1 MNNFKKTMPLVALL
15 GRTNVGKSTLFNCL
29 TEKQQALVSDRAGTT
44 RDNNYGLVT
53 WNNHE
58 FQLVDTA
65 GIINS
70 RHLSKKPD
78 KKEIDIDSLAQKQAR
93 LTLDQADLIL
103 FVLDNRD
110 GLLTEDRELASALK
124 KNPELIKKVM
134 VVANKVDSRKYAFE
148 AANFNKLGLGD
159 PQMVSSVTGSGT
171 GDLLDE
177 IIIYL
182 KPLFTETVKVE
193 KYEDSE
199 LEEELTGS
207 EKAEKKISNKRREE
221 INICIIGKPNVG
233 KSSLLNAILGY
244 ERVIVSET
252 PHTTREPQDTLV
264 EWEGKKIRFIDT
276 AGISKQGHKGG
287 GLETIGIG
295 KSLHAL
301 DKADIALLV
310 IDISE
315 PMTHQD
321 AKIAGE
327 AINRHKSI
335 IIIANKWDKME
346 EKNTKKWTEEI
357 YHEFSFLNWAPIQF
371 ISAKTGM
378 KVNKI
383 MDLSLKIAEARKI
396 EISDSQLQKFLS
408 KIVKIHLPA
417 KGKGLKAPR
426 IYEFTQNRSNPPM
439 FSIRIGSKD
448 NLHFS
453 YVRFMENRLREKYG
467 FIGTPIKMTVGKN
480 RKVHGT
486 AS

>member
-1 MNNFKKTMPLVALL
+1 MPLVALL

-29 TEKQQALVSDRAGTT
+29 TERQQALVSDQAGTT
-44 RDNNYGLVT
+44 RDNNYGQVS
-53 WNNHE
+53 WNNHV

-65 GIINS
+65 GILNP
-70 RHLSKKPD
+70 RHLSQKPD
-78 KKEIDIDSLAQKQAR
+78 KNDRDIDSLAQKQAR

-103 FVLDNRD
+103 FILDNRD
-110 GLLTEDRELASALK
+110 GLLSEDRELAKALK
-124 KNPELIKKVM
+124 KNPDLIKKVM

-148 AANFNKLGLGD
+148 AANFSKLGLGD
-159 PQMVSSVTGSGT
+159 ALMVSSVTGSGT

-177 IIIYL
+177 IIQRL
-182 KPLFTETVKVE
+182 SPLFPEE
-193 KYEDSE
+193 NNESEDQERPDTPS
-199 LEEELTGS
+199 LS
-207 EKAEKKISNKRREE
+207 ARSKDE

-233 KSSLLNAILGY
+233 KSSLLNSILGY
-244 ERVIVSET
+244 ERVIVSDQ

-276 AGISKQGHKGG
+276 AGISKHGHKGD
-287 GLETIGIG
+287 GLQTIGIG

-301 DKADIALLV
+301 DKADVVLLV
-310 IDISE
+310 VDISE
-315 PMTHQD
+315 PITHQD

-327 AINRHKSI
+327 AIERHKSV

-346 EKNTKKWTEEI
+346 EKDTKKWTEEI
-357 YHEFSFLNWAPIQF
+357 YHEFPFMNWAPIQF
-371 ISAKTGM
+371 VSAKTGM
-378 KVNKI
+378 KVKKI
-383 MDLSLKIAEARKI
+383 MDIALSIAEARKI
-396 EISDSQLQKFLS
+396 RISDSQLQKFLS

-426 IYEFTQNRSNPPM
+426 IYEFTQVRSNPPM
-439 FSIRIGSKD
+439 FNIRIGSKD

-467 FIGTPIKMTVGKN
+467 FIGTPIKMTVVKN